1 MTSLLSKGDHV
12 KSTNWT
18 KAFVALVSASLLAS
32 ACSSSDETTA
42 TGAAADVAGAQ
53 AVADRYEAAPAG
65 LVLTTPLSK
74 APDSGKYVISIETP
88 QPISSAKNDAIQ
100 QAADVLGWRYQRVL
114 MGTDAE
120 AAPKAMDQA
129 IALKP
134 DAIHISGTP
143 LTMLTRQIESADAAG
158 IPVIADSIA
167 GPPVAGVISTA
178 LDGDAQ
184 VEEWGKMVASQVVAD
199 SDGQANVAIFSITD
213 YSILNVF
220 TDAFTAQLKAQ
231 CPDCTTQLVNQ
242 QVTDLGTKTPQSVV
256 STLQRDP
263 TINYAVFSFGDLVL
277 GVDAALRGASL
288 TDQVTFAGQTPT
300 PDNLESLKGGDNSV
314 WVGFPVQILGWRV
327 IDTLARQFNGDDLAA
342 ADAAFLPTQLLNSD
356 NIGSAV
362 LDEDTGYYVGV
373 ADYQGEFETLWQ
385 K

>member
-1 MTSLLSKGDHV
+1 MKT
-12 KSTNWT
+12 TRWT
-18 KAFVALVSASLLAS
+18 KAFVAVVAASLFAT
-32 ACSSSDETTA
+32 ACSSSDDGGS
-42 TGAAADVAGAQ
+42 GAAADVSGAQ
-53 AVADRYEAAPAG
+53 AVADQYEAAPAD
-65 LVLTTPLSK
+65 LVLDTPLSK
-74 APDSGKYVISIETP
+74 APAAGKYVISIETP

-100 QAADVLGWRYQRVL
+100 QATDLLGWRYQRIT

-143 LTMLTRQIESADAAG
+143 LTMLTKQIDSAKAAG

-167 GPPVAGVISTA
+167 GPPIPGVISTA

-184 VEEWGKMVASQVVAD
+184 VQEWGKMVASQVIAD
-199 SDGQANVAIFSITD
+199 SDGKANVAIFSITD

-231 CPDCTTQLVNQ
+231 CPDCKSQLVNQ

-263 TINYAVFSFGDLVL
+263 NINYAVFSFGDLVL
-277 GVDAALRGASL
+277 GVDAALRGAGL
-288 TDQVTFAGQTPT
+288 QEQVTFAGQTPT
-300 PDNLESLKGGDNSV
+300 PDNLKSLKDGDNSV

-327 IDTLARQFNGDDLAA
+327 VDMLARQFEGGDLAA
-342 ADAAFLPTQLLNSD
+342 ADSAFLPTQLLNSD
-356 NIGSAV
+356 NIDSAV
-362 LDEDTGYYVGV
+362 LDEDTGFYVGV
-373 ADYQGEFETLWQ
+373 ADYQDQFKALWL

>member
-1 MTSLLSKGDHV
+1 M

-18 KAFVALVSASLLAS
+18 KAFVALVSASLLVS

-42 TGAAADVAGAQ
+42 TGEAADVAGAQ
-53 AVADRYEAAPAG
+53 AVADQYEAPPAG
-65 LVLTTPLSK
+65 LVLTTPLSR

-158 IPVIADSIA
+158 IPIIADSIA

-220 TDAFTAQLKAQ
+220 TDAFTAQLEAQ

-327 IDTLARQFNGDDLAA
+327 IDTLARHFNGDDLAA

>member
-1 MTSLLSKGDHV
+1 M
-12 KSTNWT
+12 KSSTLT
-18 KAFVALVSASLLAS
+18 KAFVAVVSASLLAS
-32 ACSSSDETTA
+32 ACSSAEEES
-42 TGAAADVAGAQ
+42 TGQAADVSGAQ
-53 AVADRYEAAPAG
+53 AFADEYEAAPED
-65 LVLTTPLSK
+65 LVLDAPLGA
-74 APDSGKYVISIETP
+74 APEQGKYVISIETP

-100 QAADVLGWRYQRVL
+100 EAADVLGWRYQRIL

-129 IALKP
+129 IALQP

-167 GPPVAGVISTA
+167 GPPVPGVISTA

-184 VEEWGKMVASQVVAD
+184 VVEWGKMVASQVIAD
-199 SDGQANVAIFSITD
+199 SGGDANVAIFSITD

-220 TDAFTAQLKAQ
+220 TDAFTEQLKAQ
-231 CPDCTTQLVNQ
+231 CPDCKAELVNQ

-263 TINYAVFSFGDLVL
+263 SINYALFSFGDLVL

-288 TDQVTFAGQTPT
+288 QDQVTFAGQTPT
-300 PDNLESLKGGDNSV
+300 PDNLQSLQDGDNSV

-327 IDTLARQFNGDDLAA
+327 IDMLAREFAGDDLAV
-342 ADAAFLPTQLLNSD
+342 ADEALLPTQLLNQD
-356 NIGSAV
+356 NIDSAV
-362 LDEDTGYYVGV
+362 LDEATGYYLGV
-373 ADYQGEFETLWQ
+373 EDYQDQFQALWQ

>member
-1 MTSLLSKGDHV
+1 V
-12 KSTNWT
+12 KTNTWT
-18 KAFVALVSASLLAS
+18 KAFVGLVAASLLAT
-32 ACSSSDETTA
+32 ACSSSEDTS
-42 TGAAADVAGAQ
+42 TGEAADVAGAQ
-53 AVADRYEAAPAG
+53 AVADQYEAAPAD

-74 APDSGKYVISIETP
+74 APDEGKYVISIETP

-143 LTMLTRQIESADAAG
+143 LTMLSKQIASAEAAG
-158 IPVIADSIA
+158 IPVVADSIA
-167 GPPVAGVISTA
+167 GAPVPGVISTA

-184 VEEWGKMVASQVVAD
+184 VQEWGKMVASQVVAD
-199 SDGQANVAIFSITD
+199 SNGEANVAIFSITD

-220 TDAFTAQLKAQ
+220 TDAFTAQLESQ
-231 CPDCTTQLVNQ
+231 CPDCKVQLVNQ

-288 TDQVTFAGQTPT
+288 QDQVTFAGQTPT
-300 PDNLESLKGGDNSV
+300 PDNLQSLKDGDNSV

-327 IDTLARQFNGDDLAA
+327 LDTLARQFNGDDIAA
-342 ADAAFLPTQLLNSD
+342 ADAAFMPTQLLNKD
-356 NIGSAV
+356 NIESAV

-373 ADYQGEFETLWQ
+373 ADYQDQFKTLW
-385 K
+385 KK

>member
-1 MTSLLSKGDHV
+1 MLTR
-12 KSTNWT
+12 TRT
-18 KAFVALVSASLLAS
+18 RAFVAVVSAALMAS
-32 ACSSSDETTA
+32 ACSSSSADES
-42 TGAAADVAGAQ
+42 TGVAADVAAAQ
-53 AVADRYEAAPAG
+53 AVADQYEAAPTD
-65 LVLTTPLSK
+65 LVLDTPLSR
-74 APDSGKYVISIETP
+74 APDAGKYVISIETP

-100 QAADVLGWRYQRVL
+100 QAADVLGWRYQRIL

-120 AAPKAMDQA
+120 AAPKAVDQA

-134 DAIHISGTP
+134 DAIHVAGTP
-143 LTMLTRQIESADAAG
+143 LTMLTKQIESARAAG

-167 GPPVAGVISTA
+167 GPPVPGVISTA

-184 VEEWGKMVASQVVAD
+184 VQEWGKMVASQVVAD
-199 SDGQANVAIFSITD
+199 SEGEANVAIFSITD

-220 TDAFTAQLKAQ
+220 TDAFTAQLKEQ
-231 CPDCTTQLVNQ
+231 CPDCKVQLVNQ

-263 TINYAVFSFGDLVL
+263 TINYALFSFGDLVL

-288 TDQVTFAGQTPT
+288 QDQVTFAGQTPT
-300 PDNLESLKGGDNSV
+300 PDNLQSLKDGDNSV

-327 IDTLARQFNGDDLAA
+327 LDTLARQFNGDDLAV
-342 ADAAFLPTQLLNSD
+342 ADAAFMPTQLLNAD
-356 NIGSAV
+356 NIESAV

-373 ADYQGEFETLWQ
+373 ADYQDQFATLWQ

>member
-1 MTSLLSKGDHV
+1 MFTG
-12 KSTNWT
+12 TRT
-18 KAFVALVSASLLAS
+18 RAFVAVVSACLLAS
-32 ACSSSDETTA
+32 ACSSSSADEG
-42 TGAAADVAGAQ
+42 TGQAADVAGAQ
-53 AVADRYEAAPAG
+53 AVADRYEAAPTD
-65 LVLTTPLSK
+65 LVLDTPLSR

-100 QAADVLGWRYQRVL
+100 QAADVLGWRYQRIL

-120 AAPKAMDQA
+120 AAPKAVDQA
-129 IALKP
+129 IALRP
-134 DAIHISGTP
+134 DAIHVSGTP
-143 LTMLTRQIESADAAG
+143 LTMLSKQIESARAAG

-167 GPPVAGVISTA
+167 GPPVPGVISTA

-184 VEEWGKMVASQVVAD
+184 VQEWGKMVASQVIAD
-199 SDGQANVAIFSITD
+199 SDGDANVAIFSITD

-220 TDAFTAQLKAQ
+220 TDAFTAQLKEQ
-231 CPDCTTQLVNQ
+231 CPDCKVQLVNQ

-263 TINYAVFSFGDLVL
+263 TINYALFSFGDLVL

-288 TDQVTFAGQTPT
+288 QDQVTFAGQTPT
-300 PDNLESLKGGDNSV
+300 PDNLQSLKDGDNSV

-327 IDTLARQFNGDDLAA
+327 LDTLARHFNGDDIAV
-342 ADAAFLPTQLLNSD
+342 ADAAFLPTQLLNAD
-356 NIGSAV
+356 NIDSAV
-362 LDEDTGYYVGV
+362 LDEATGYYAGV
-373 ADYQGEFETLWQ
+373 ADYQQQFETLWQ

>member
-1 MTSLLSKGDHV
+1 M

-42 TGAAADVAGAQ
+42 TGEAADVAGAQ

-65 LVLTTPLSK
+65 LVLTTPLSR

-100 QAADVLGWRYQRVL
+100 QASDVLGWRYQRVV

-129 IALKP
+129 IALRP

-143 LTMLTRQIESADAAG
+143 LTMLTRQIQSAEAAG

-167 GPPVAGVISTA
+167 GPPVPGVISTA

-220 TDAFTAQLKAQ
+220 TDAFTAQLEAQ
-231 CPDCTTQLVNQ
+231 CPDCSSQLVNQ

-327 IDTLARQFNGDDLAA
+327 IDTLARHFNDEDIAA
-342 ADAAFLPTQLLNSD
+342 ADSAFLPTQLLNSN
-356 NIGSAV
+356 NIDSAV

-373 ADYQGEFETLWQ
+373 ADYRSEFETLWQ

>member
-1 MTSLLSKGDHV
+1 MGRKTVFNK
-12 KSTNWT
+12 N
-18 KAFVALVSASLLAS
+18 
-32 ACSSSDETTA
+32 EN
-42 TGAAADVAGAQ
+42 AGK
-53 AVADRYEAAPAG
+53 
-65 LVLTTPLSK
+65 L
-74 APDSGKYVISIETP
+74 
-88 QPISSAKNDAIQ
+88 
-100 QAADVLGWRYQRVL
+100 DVLGWRYQRIL

-129 IALKP
+129 IALQP

-167 GPPVAGVISTA
+167 GPPVPGVISTA

-184 VEEWGKMVASQVVAD
+184 VVEWGKMVASQVIAD
-199 SDGQANVAIFSITD
+199 SGGDANVAIFSITD

-220 TDAFTAQLKAQ
+220 TDAFTEQLKAQ
-231 CPDCTTQLVNQ
+231 CPDCKAELVNQ

-263 TINYAVFSFGDLVL
+263 SINYALFSFGDLVL

-288 TDQVTFAGQTPT
+288 QDQVTFAGQTPT
-300 PDNLESLKGGDNSV
+300 PDNLQSLQDGDNSV

-327 IDTLARQFNGDDLAA
+327 IDMLAREFAGDDLAV
-342 ADAAFLPTQLLNSD
+342 ADEALLPTQLLNQD
-356 NIGSAV
+356 NIDSAV
-362 LDEDTGYYVGV
+362 LDEATGYYLGV
-373 ADYQGEFETLWQ
+373 EDYQDQFQALWQ

>member
-1 MTSLLSKGDHV
+1 M

-42 TGAAADVAGAQ
+42 TGEAADVAGAQ

-65 LVLTTPLSK
+65 LVLTTPLSR

-100 QAADVLGWRYQRVL
+100 QASNVLGWRYQRVV

-129 IALKP
+129 IALRP

-143 LTMLTRQIESADAAG
+143 LTMLTRQIRSAEAAG

-167 GPPVAGVISTA
+167 GPPVPGVISTA

-220 TDAFTAQLKAQ
+220 TDAFTAQLEAQ
-231 CPDCTTQLVNQ
+231 CPDCSSQLVNQ

-327 IDTLARQFNGDDLAA
+327 IDTLARHFNDEDIAA
-342 ADAAFLPTQLLNSD
+342 ADSAFLPTQLLNSN
-356 NIGSAV
+356 NIDSAV

-373 ADYQGEFETLWQ
+373 ADYRSEFETLWQ

>member
-1 MTSLLSKGDHV
+1 MNSSKGTRV
-12 KSTNWT
+12 FTGT
-18 KAFVALVSASLLAS
+18 RTRAFVAVVSACLLAS
-32 ACSSSDETTA
+32 ACSSSSADEG
-42 TGAAADVAGAQ
+42 TGQAADVAGAQ
-53 AVADRYEAAPAG
+53 AVADRYEAAPTD
-65 LVLTTPLSK
+65 LVLDTPLSR

-100 QAADVLGWRYQRVL
+100 QAADVLGWRYQRIL

-120 AAPKAMDQA
+120 AAPKAVDQA
-129 IALKP
+129 IALRP
-134 DAIHISGTP
+134 DAIHVSGTP
-143 LTMLTRQIESADAAG
+143 LTMLSKQIESARAAG

-167 GPPVAGVISTA
+167 GPPVPGVISTA

-184 VEEWGKMVASQVVAD
+184 VQEWGKMVASQVIAD
-199 SDGQANVAIFSITD
+199 SDGDANVAIFSITD

-220 TDAFTAQLKAQ
+220 TDAFTAQLKEQ
-231 CPDCTTQLVNQ
+231 CPDCKVQLVNQ

-263 TINYAVFSFGDLVL
+263 TINYALFSFGDLVL

-288 TDQVTFAGQTPT
+288 QDQVTFAGQTPT
-300 PDNLESLKGGDNSV
+300 PDNLQSLKDGDNSV

-327 IDTLARQFNGDDLAA
+327 LDTLARQFNGDDIAV
-342 ADAAFLPTQLLNSD
+342 ADAAFLPTQLLNAD
-356 NIGSAV
+356 NIDSAV
-362 LDEDTGYYVGV
+362 LDEATGYYAGV
-373 ADYQGEFETLWQ
+373 ADYQQQFETLWQ

>member
-1 MTSLLSKGDHV
+1 MFTG
-12 KSTNWT
+12 TRT
-18 KAFVALVSASLLAS
+18 RAFVAVVSACLLAS
-32 ACSSSDETTA
+32 ACSSSSADEG
-42 TGAAADVAGAQ
+42 TGQAADVAGAQ
-53 AVADRYEAAPAG
+53 AVADRYEAAPTD
-65 LVLTTPLSK
+65 LVLDTPLSR

-100 QAADVLGWRYQRVL
+100 QAADVLGWRYQRIL

-120 AAPKAMDQA
+120 AAPKAVDQA
-129 IALKP
+129 IALRP
-134 DAIHISGTP
+134 DAIHVSGTP
-143 LTMLTRQIESADAAG
+143 LTMLSKQIESARAAG

-167 GPPVAGVISTA
+167 GPPVPGVISTA

-184 VEEWGKMVASQVVAD
+184 VQEWGKMVASQVIAD
-199 SDGQANVAIFSITD
+199 SDGDANVAIFSITD

-220 TDAFTAQLKAQ
+220 TDAFTAQLKEQ
-231 CPDCTTQLVNQ
+231 CPDCKVQLVNQ

-263 TINYAVFSFGDLVL
+263 TINYALFSFGDLVL

-288 TDQVTFAGQTPT
+288 QDQVTFAGQTPT
-300 PDNLESLKGGDNSV
+300 PDNLQSLKDGDNSV

-327 IDTLARQFNGDDLAA
+327 LDTLARQFNGDDIAV
-342 ADAAFLPTQLLNSD
+342 ADAAFLPTQLLNAD
-356 NIGSAV
+356 NIDSAV
-362 LDEDTGYYVGV
+362 LDEATGYYAGV
-373 ADYQGEFETLWQ
+373 ADYQQQFETLWQ

>member
-1 MTSLLSKGDHV
+1 M

-18 KAFVALVSASLLAS
+18 KAFVALVSASLLVS

-42 TGAAADVAGAQ
+42 TGEAADVAGAQ
-53 AVADRYEAAPAG
+53 AVADQYEAPPAD
-65 LVLTTPLSK
+65 LVLTTPLSR

-129 IALKP
+129 IALRP

-220 TDAFTAQLKAQ
+220 TDAFTAQLEAQ

-327 IDTLARQFNGDDLAA
+327 IDTLARHFNGDDLAA
-342 ADAAFLPTQLLNSD
+342 ADASFLPTQLLNSD